1 MGEFPLAKSKQFPL
15 PNVRKFFIPD
25 PGMVILEA
33 DLKGADAQVVAWEAE
48 DEDLKRAFRAG
59 LDVHSKNAEDVL
71 GTRFTLIN
79 DPEAKARVRKQYKFA
94 IHGTNYGGS
103 PPAIAA
109 AAGWTV
115 HEADTFQKRWFSI
128 HPKIKDW
135 HTRVQHNLLTKREV
149 RNVYGYRRH
158 YFDRVDDLLPEALA
172 WGPQS
177 TVAIACFDGML
188 QLESRFPWVE
198 LLLQVHD
205 SVVFQIPEAQLTLLP
220 QIGEALQTVTPF
232 EDPLTIPW
240 DIAGSRVSW
249 GDKEK
254 LAA

>member
-1 MGEFPLAKSKQFPL
+1 MAKGKKFPL

-25 PGMVILEA
+25 PEMFILEA

-48 DEDLKRAFRAG
+48 DEDLKAAFRAG
-59 LDVHSKNAEDVL
+59 LDVHSKNAEDIL
-71 GTRFTLIN
+71 GTRYTLMN
-79 DPEAKARVRKQYKFA
+79 DKEAKDRVRKQYKFA

-115 HEADTFQKRWFSI
+115 HEADMFQKRWFSI
-128 HPKIKDW
+128 HPKIKEW
-135 HTRVQHNLLTKREV
+135 HKRVEHNLLTKREV
-149 RNVYGYRRH
+149 RNIYGYRRY

-188 QLESRFPWVE
+188 SLEECFPWVE
-198 LLLQVHD
+198 MLLQVHD
-205 SVVFQIPEAQLTLLP
+205 SCVFQIPKPRLRLLP
-220 QIGEALQTVTPF
+220 QISEALRTVTPYP
-232 EDPLTIPW
+232 DPLTIPW
-240 DIAGSRVSW
+240 DIAGSEVSW

-254 LAA
+254 LAS